1 MCGQRPCRATR
12 RARAWLGKGKGGVGG
27 SVCVWGGEGDGV
39 PRRVCRCV
47 GSEGGSTRPGAR
59 AQHTPRAHTHT
70 NAHVATMAAAGEAA
84 ARDDEEMKAAPATNP
99 AAEAEAEGGPVE
111 EGVAPDGGGEGD
123 AMDETADGDGNG
135 SSETESDG
143 DANADEGD
151 ADKTATHDEDDDED
165 EGEEEEGGEVCAACG
180 TRARGGGWGGCATV
194 PTVS

>member
-1 MCGQRPCRATR
+1 
-12 RARAWLGKGKGGVGG
+12 
-27 SVCVWGGEGDGV
+27 
-39 PRRVCRCV
+39 
-47 GSEGGSTRPGAR
+47 
-59 AQHTPRAHTHT
+59 
-70 NAHVATMAAAGEAA
+70 MAAAGEAA
-84 ARDDEEMKAAPATNP
+84 ARDDEEMKAAPATSP

-111 EGVAPDGGGEGD
+111 EGVAPDGGAEGD
-123 AMDETADGDGNG
+123 AMDEAADGDGNG

-180 TRARGGGWGGCATV
+180 TRARGWGWGGCATV